1 MSHEIEQMAYIGQT
15 PWHGLG
21 NRLTEGADLETW
33 RREAGLDWEVRES
46 DVFYYAEPTVL
57 RSSKTRKV
65 LYRSDS
71 LEPLSVVSNRYKAVQ
86 PGQIL
91 EFYRDLVS
99 DFGFEIETAG
109 SLKGGLKVWALAN
122 TKNAHILRAQE
133 ELQAYLLLAT
143 SYDATFAT
151 TAQFTGVC
159 VVCNNTL
166 QMAFDSASGQI
177 KIGHRDDF
185 NEQEVK
191 AQLGLSR
198 ETFDRFTA
206 ATEALTRV
214 GIDAAKARAFYRDV
228 MQVSRDDSLVKP
240 REMAEKNMADTFTRN
255 FTENRYIGSDL
266 EVRNGTAWGLV
277 NVVTEYLDHVR
288 RQSVVGSRF
297 DSAQFGRGAV
307 IKNRAFKQALEL
319 V

>member
-1 MSHEIEQMAYIGQT
+1 MSHEIEQMAYIGAT

-21 NRLTEGADLETW
+21 NELTAGADLDVW
-33 RREAGLDWEVRES
+33 RKEAGLDWEVRAS
-46 DVFYYAEPTVL
+46 DVYYYAEPTQL
-57 RSSKTRKV
+57 RSSATRKV
-65 LYRSDS
+65 LYRSDT

-86 PGQIL
+86 PAEIL

-99 DFGFEIETAG
+99 DMGFEIETAG

-122 TKNAHILRAQE
+122 TKNAHLLRAQD
-133 ELQAYLLLAT
+133 ELKGYLLLAT
-143 SYDATFAT
+143 SYDASFAT
-151 TAQFTGVC
+151 TAQFTGVR

-166 QMAFDSASGQI
+166 QMSLNGESGAI
-177 KIGHRDDF
+177 KIGHREDF

-191 AQLGLSR
+191 AQLGLSK
-198 ETFDRFTA
+198 ETFDRFTGA
-206 ATEALTRV
+206 AEALTRV
-214 GIDAAKARAFYRDV
+214 GIDATKSHAFYRDL
-228 MQVSRDDSLVKP
+228 MQISRDDTLVKP
-240 REMAEKNMADTFTRN
+240 REMTDKNLADAFTKN
-255 FTENRYIGSDL
+255 FTEGRYIGSDL
-266 EVRNGTAWGLV
+266 EASRGTAWGLV